1 MKLLCKFAK
10 FIIQKYNLSILE
22 YPIVKSFVAKPYDK
36 FVGGL
41 KLKLSSK
48 EEMEFFDLYD
58 NVKTEYNQ
66 LNNKIKEQSTLIDKI
81 VYELYHLN
89 PGEMEIIENKYPNK

>member
-1 MKLLCKFAK
+1 M
-10 FIIQKYNLSILE
+10 
-22 YPIVKSFVAKPYDK
+22 AKPYDK

-66 LNNKIKEQSTLIDKI
+66 LNNKIKEQSTLLDKI